1 MRKTVGILGLCGILA
16 GCGQV
21 GLLPSANPTQSE
33 GQTRPQSRPDALQ
46 TEVRLPPTNAR
57 TVDEFDTTTA
67 EERAAAVAPTA
78 ASAEQALGSTVVSL
92 GSPAQPG
99 FWLETSLVSAPA
111 KGRVLYPATGESV
124 QVDLIPI
131 DGGGSRLSLPAMRLI
146 GVPLTDLA
154 EVQVFSG
161 G

>member
-1 MRKTVGILGLCGILA
+1 MRKTVGILGICGILA

-21 GLLPSANPTQSE
+21 GLMPSASPTASD

-46 TEVRLPPTNAR
+46 TGVRRPPTDAR

-67 EERAAAVAPTA
+67 EERAAAA
-78 ASAEQALGSTVVSL
+78 ASGAESVERPLGITVVSL
-92 GSPAQPG
+92 GNPAQPG

-111 KGRVLYPATGESV
+111 KGRVLYPATDDFV

-131 DGGGSRLSLPAMRLI
+131 DGGGSRLSLPAMRLL
-146 GVPLTDLA
+146 GMSLTDLA